1 MRQPTVAT
9 RRHATVRFV
18 PLLVALVLSACG
30 DAASSSAGEEGS
42 GDPQGEWVLTG
53 GTVNGQD
60 VPIPEEPITLT
71 IDGSTIGGRVCNTF
85 GGRVTSFGG
94 MAEIVDMGQTL
105 AACVD
110 EDVMTAETL
119 VVTGIGAANT
129 ITVEDGDLVIRGPD
143 VELRYVRAGARA
155 PG

>member
-1 MRQPTVAT
+1 MVAARRQAT
-9 RRHATVRFV
+9 ARVV
-18 PLLVALVLSACG
+18 SLLVALMLSACG
-30 DAASSSAGEEGS
+30 DAAPTSTGEDGG
-42 GDPQGEWVLTG
+42 GDPQGDWVLTG
-53 GTVNGQD
+53 GTVNGQE
-60 VPIPEEPITLT
+60 VPIPDEPITLT

-94 MAEIVDMGQTL
+94 MVEIVDMGQTM

-119 VVTGIGAANT
+119 VVTGIGSART
-129 ITVEDGDLVIRGPD
+129 ITVEEGDLVIRGPD